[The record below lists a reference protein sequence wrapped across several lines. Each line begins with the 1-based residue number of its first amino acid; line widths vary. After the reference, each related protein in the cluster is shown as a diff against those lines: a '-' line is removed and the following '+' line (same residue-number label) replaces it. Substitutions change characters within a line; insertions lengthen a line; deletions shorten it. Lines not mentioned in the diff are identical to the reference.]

1 MSNRRSGFTLLE
13 LLVVI
18 AIIAVLVAL
27 LLPAVQ
33 QAREAARRAQCKN
46 SMKQMGLA
54 LHNYHDAFL
63 VFPPGETNTQDIG
76 YGTAG
81 HAWQAFVLPY
91 LDQSAVY
98 NRINWSLPGW
108 IWPPV
113 VETLDPNHTMAVNT
127 VLNVYLCPSST
138 QNSKVNIVPSS
149 SSHPPNK
156 LGNCEYVGIAGSDR
170 NPRAGW
176 ENASNRGAMFLNSRT
191 GVRDFIDGTSNT
203 MFVGE
208 FSGVT
213 ECQALNAGGGT
224 SNSTLSWDMGN
235 QCGNCAGGEMT
246 YAVKTIAFPPN
257 GAYFW
262 NDADAQRC
270 PPVQSVVS
278 RAALKSNHEGGI
290 HISLTDGSVR
300 FLSES
305 IDLVTYKDLA
315 DRADGNVIGEF

>member
-18 AIIAVLVAL
+18 AIIAVLIAL

-33 QAREAARRAQCKN
+33 QAREAARRTQCKN
-46 SMKQMGLA
+46 NLKQMGLA

-113 VETLDPNHTMAVNT
+113 VGTIDPNHTLAVNT
-127 VLNVYLCPSST
+127 VLTVYLCPSST

-149 SSHPPNK
+149 PAHPPNK

-170 NPRAGW
+170 NPRTGW

-203 MFVGE
+203 IFVGE

-213 ECQALNAGGGT
+213 ECQALNSGGGT
-224 SNSTLSWDMGN
+224 SNSSLSWDIGN

-246 YAVKTIAFPPN
+246 YAVKTVAFPPN
-257 GAYFW
+257 GPYFW
-262 NDADAQRC
+262 DDADAQRC
-270 PPVQSVVS
+270 PPVESVVS

-305 IDLVTYKDLA
+305 IDLVTYKNLA
-315 DRADGNVIGEF
+315 DRADGNVVGEF